1 MKYLKRFES
10 LFGSDEPELMPANE
24 WIKKIK
30 SLGRDFFSKTEME
43 TLVNLME
50 DSGREHTEEEEWYNL
65 GLSDKV
71 DYYRI
76 GLTQPEGLYEHFQG
90 SYLTFYLPTY
100 DGSNPY
106 PFEVDITKC
115 KDEWFFVSFYQD
127 DSDDSE
133 GYEEYYECD
142 GFDCLLDLLKKEAKL
157 G

>member
-1 MKYLKRFES
+1 MKYLKKFES
-10 LFGSDEPELMPANE
+10 IFGPDEPKQITSSVE
-24 WIKKIK
+24 WSRRIK
-30 SLGRDFFSKTEME
+30 SLGREFFSKSEMDK
-43 TLVNLME
+43 LVNLME
-50 DSGREHTEEEEWYNL
+50 DSSREHTEEEEWYNL

-76 GLTQPEGLYEHFQG
+76 GLT
-90 SYLTFYLPTY
+90 YLTFYLPTY

-142 GFDCLLDLLKKEAKL
+142 GFDCLLDLLKKESKL

>member
-1 MKYLKRFES
+1 MKYLKKFES
-10 LFGSDEPELMPANE
+10 IFGPDEPKQITSSVE
-24 WIKKIK
+24 WSRRIK
-30 SLGRDFFSKTEME
+30 SLGREFFSKSEMDK
-43 TLVNLME
+43 LVNLME
-50 DSGREHTEEEEWYNL
+50 DSSREHTEEEEWYNL

-76 GLTQPEGLYEHFQG
+76 GLT
-90 SYLTFYLPTY
+90 YLTFYLPTY

>member
-1 MKYLKRFES
+1 MKYLKKFES
-10 LFGSDEPELMPANE
+10 IFGPDEPKQITSSVE
-24 WIKKIK
+24 WSRRIK
-30 SLGRDFFSKTEME
+30 SLGREFFSKSEMDK
-43 TLVNLME
+43 LVNLME
-50 DSGREHTEEEEWYNL
+50 DSSREHTEEEEWYNL

-76 GLTQPEGLYEHFQG
+76 GLT
-90 SYLTFYLPTY
+90 YLTFYLPTY

-127 DSDDSE
+127 DSDESE

-142 GFDCLLDLLKKEAKL
+142 GFDCLLDLLKKESKL

>member
-1 MKYLKRFES
+1 MKYLKKFES
-10 LFGSDEPELMPANE
+10 IFGPDDPKQITSSVE
-24 WIKKIK
+24 WSRRIK

-50 DSGREHTEEEEWYNL
+50 DSGREYMEEEEWDNL
-65 GLSDKV
+65 GMTQKV
-71 DYYRI
+71 DYYGI
-76 GLTQPEGLYEHFQG
+76 GLT
-90 SYLTFYLPTY
+90 YLTFYLPTH

-127 DSDDSE
+127 DFDGDE
-133 GYEEYYECD
+133 YHGGYEEYYECD